1 MACLA
6 QPKVVAH
13 RGYWMTEG
21 SAQNSIASLQKAA
34 EIGCWGSEFDVWM
47 TADGIPV
54 VFHDATIDGIRIEDT
69 TYATLMNHRLQNG
82 EFIPTLQQYLTE
94 AKRLTNCR
102 LIFEIK
108 QHRNEKRDCRISEL
122 SVELVNMLGL
132 ADRTDYDLTQHINTS
147 GKSLE
152 YFDPETNE
160 KYIPYVIEPSLGV
173 ERLFLSVVTEAYDEE
188 ELVSTDKNGNEK
200 KDVRTVMHFHPA
212 LAPYKCAVLPLV
224 KKLSPKAEE
233 IYEMLSKKFMVDYD
247 EAGTIGKRY
256 RREDEI
262 GTPFCITVD
271 FDTIE
276 KDNCVTVRDRDTMEQ
291 ERIAIDDLV
300 AFLESKIEL

>member
-1 MACLA
+1 MRRYFFSTLLCLTCMACLA

-122 SVELVNMLGL
+122 SVEL
-132 ADRTDYDLTQHINTS
+132 HIS
-147 GKSLE
+147 GRIRAA
-152 YFDPETNE
+152 FDH
-160 KYIPYVIEPSLGV
+160 IVH
-173 ERLFLSVVTEAYDEE
+173 
-188 ELVSTDKNGNEK
+188 LV
-200 KDVRTVMHFHPA
+200 
-212 LAPYKCAVLPLV
+212 L
-224 KKLSPKAEE
+224 
-233 IYEMLSKKFMVDYD
+233 
-247 EAGTIGKRY
+247 
-256 RREDEI
+256 
-262 GTPFCITVD
+262 
-271 FDTIE
+271 
-276 KDNCVTVRDRDTMEQ
+276 
-291 ERIAIDDLV
+291 
-300 AFLESKIEL
+300 